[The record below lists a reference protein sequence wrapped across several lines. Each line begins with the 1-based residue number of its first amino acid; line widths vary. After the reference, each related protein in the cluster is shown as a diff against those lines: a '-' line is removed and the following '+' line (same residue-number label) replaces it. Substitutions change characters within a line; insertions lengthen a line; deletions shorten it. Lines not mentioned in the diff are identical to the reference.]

1 MHVLKALEY
10 LVNDVLL
17 MDILKDIGADDRMQV
32 SVHEVEHEV
41 DVAIIFSSDH
51 ILQPNDVFV
60 TGKLLQ
66 KYDLTEG
73 TLGISCVLESIEVLF
88 KCDDLFCPLV
98 DGLPNDTVR
107 SLTCTH
113 TNTKSQL
120 DFTSPWA
127 YTQLV

>member
-60 TGKLLQ
+60 T
-66 KYDLTEG
+66 
-73 TLGISCVLESIEVLF
+73 
-88 KCDDLFCPLV
+88 
-98 DGLPNDTVR
+98 
-107 SLTCTH
+107 
-113 TNTKSQL
+113 
-120 DFTSPWA
+120 
-127 YTQLV
+127 